1 MEKET
6 LYKSRSFSSCIQAAY
21 KLMSDNL
28 KGIVRSTWLPVL
40 ILGVSTS
47 LLVTLNI
54 PSPSILEFGISHT
67 ALFFTLVGV
76 ALLGMILCSVWAMS
90 RLMSMLNEHSRWWNF
105 KRVLIA
111 TLNFTAIFIVTY
123 GILVAA
129 FYWGI
134 RYTGGSPAHF
144 VNDNYLVVLAVSLLF
159 ILALLP
165 LCYIIMRYLYDPQA
179 SFWREFPRTYT
190 TGLRHLGFIFL
201 TALLIGIIVGVVALV
216 VYVPLFILHIAN
228 MLSLYGVEMGD
239 PSGLPSYFL
248 PLLFFTTLLVT
259 MVAWYLYFFEA
270 LTYLFMYGSIESQE
284 EERRR
289 NDISVPILPPVE
301 EPNLPLQKI

>member
-165 LCYIIMRYLYDPQA
+165 LCYIIMRYLYDHQA

-190 TGLRHLGFIFL
+190 TGLRHL
-201 TALLIGIIVGVVALV
+201 
-216 VYVPLFILHIAN
+216 LFILHIAN

>member
-6 LYKSRSFSSCIQAAY
+6 LYKSRSFSSCIRAAY
-21 KLMSDNL
+21 KLMGDNL

-40 ILGVSTS
+40 ILGISTS

-54 PSPSILEFGISHT
+54 PSPSILEFGIAHT

-76 ALLGMILCSVWAMS
+76 AVFGMILCSVWAVS
-90 RLMSMLNEHSRWWNF
+90 RLMSMLNEHPRWWNF

-123 GILVAA
+123 GILIAA
-129 FYWGI
+129 FYFGI
-134 RYTGGSPAHF
+134 RHTGGSPGHF
-144 VNDNYLVVLAVSLLF
+144 LNDNYLVVLVVSLLF

-165 LCYIIMRYLYDPQA
+165 LSYIIMRYLYDHQA
-179 SFWREFPRTYT
+179 TFWREFPRTYT

-201 TALLIGIIVGVVALV
+201 TTLLIGIIVGVVALL
-216 VYVPLFILHIAN
+216 VYIPLFILHIAN
-228 MLSLYGVEMGD
+228 MMSLYGVEMGD

-259 MVAWYLYFFEA
+259 MVAWYLYFFEV
-270 LTYLFMYGSIESQE
+270 LTYLFMYGSIECQE
-284 EERRR
+284 EERHR
-289 NDISVPILPPVE
+289 NDISTSMLPPVE
-301 EPNLPLQKI
+301 EPLLPLQKI

>member
-144 VNDNYLVVLAVSLLF
+144 VNDNYLVVLVVSLLF

-165 LCYIIMRYLYDPQA
+165 LCYIIMRYLYDHQA
-179 SFWREFPRTYT
+179 TFWREFPRTYT

-201 TALLIGIIVGVVALV
+201 TALLIGIIVVLLV
-216 VYVPLFILHIAN
+216 VSFLLAKGTDVDIVKYNITEGTSKLIGAACILVYIIVIGAA
-228 MLSLYGVEMGD
+228 LSI
-239 PSGLPSYFL
+239 
-248 PLLFFTTLLVT
+248 LVT
-259 MVAWYLYFFEA
+259 EVMPK
-270 LTYLFMYGSIESQE
+270 S
-284 EERRR
+284 
-289 NDISVPILPPVE
+289 N
-301 EPNLPLQKI
+301 KKK